1 MVGSIAINCVAHD
14 ALFLEAKRLIH
25 VTGTVIGYEDVQKEP
40 VCTVLA
46 KCAVCYFGQKP
57 STQALIGNADH
68 QALDF
73 HRSMLRTEP
82 LENREG
88 SNLSFTM

>member
-1 MVGSIAINCVAHD
+1 
-14 ALFLEAKRLIH
+14 

-57 STQALIGNADH
+57 FTQALIGNADH

-88 SNLSFTM
+88 SNLSFFIFSHDVERTRISKHSQVLLCRP